1 MVSRSG
7 LFASAVTI
15 FVFSLF
21 NLHDRAIT
29 IENAGVGIMVLFFSG
44 ICQIIA
50 GLFGM

>member
-1 MVSRSG
+1 MTSRSG
-7 LFASAVTI
+7 FFASAVTI

-29 IENAGVGIMVLFFSG
+29 IENAGVGMVLFFSG